1 MHFIV
6 GYLSY
11 ALWPQYRQP
20 LWQRH
25 REGIK
30 SNPPAKTL
38 GESPAGGTHHE
49 CIAQGTNISKD
60 VAFFSLLAV
69 CSCWLL
75 IFILLLKAASP
86 VPG

>member
-1 MHFIV
+1 MATAQ
-6 GYLSY
+6 G
-11 ALWPQYRQP
+11 RMG
-20 LWQRH
+20 R
-25 REGIK
+25 

-49 CIAQGTNISKD
+49 CIALGTNISKD
-60 VAFFSLLAV
+60 VAFFSHFWLSAHAG
-69 CSCWLL
+69 CWLL